1 MNYGFF
7 VVILTKV
14 GIQKEI
20 KKIDPSTNRSG

>member
-20 KKIDPSTNRSG
+20 KKIDPSANRSG